1 MKNTNSTTRL
11 ARRRNLGNV
20 LQMVFLSLTILAV
33 LVLGVLLGNIID
45 RSFGISAIEYVNSYE
60 DISADGEALEGSDDA
75 ALIGTIVLNLRPRT
89 LDAFEAE
96 KPLDERNRSELLE
109 ILERELLQP
118 SVVRSWSLWESLF
131 GRKAVAAELQEVWPD
146 AIPRWRSWVRTELLL
161 GSQSMDPLYAG
172 IRGAIIGTFI
182 TILITMLVALPL
194 GVGAAIW
201 LEEYAPDNKLTRFIQ
216 TNIYN
221 LAGVPSI
228 IYGMLGLSIFVR
240 YLVNVT
246 QGRTILSAALTL
258 AVLILPIVIINTQEA
273 LKAVP
278 QSLRHASLAL
288 GASQW
293 QTIRHHVLPAC
304 MDRILTGAILGL
316 SRAIGETAP
325 LVVVGAST
333 FLTHDPTSVFDRF
346 TTLPVQ
352 IYQWTSLP
360 GDAWRNLA
368 GASILVLMI
377 LLLSLNSFAII
388 LRNRYRK
395 EMKA

>member
-1 MKNTNSTTRL
+1 
-11 ARRRNLGNV
+11 
-20 LQMVFLSLTILAV
+20 
-33 LVLGVLLGNIID
+33 
-45 RSFGISAIEYVNSYE
+45 
-60 DISADGEALEGSDDA
+60 
-75 ALIGTIVLNLRPRT
+75 
-89 LDAFEAE
+89 
-96 KPLDERNRSELLE
+96 
-109 ILERELLQP
+109 
-118 SVVRSWSLWESLF
+118 
-131 GRKAVAAELQEVWPD
+131 
-146 AIPRWRSWVRTELLL
+146 
-161 GSQSMDPLYAG
+161 
-172 IRGAIIGTFI
+172 
-182 TILITMLVALPL
+182 
-194 GVGAAIW
+194 
-201 LEEYAPDNKLTRFIQ
+201 
-216 TNIYN
+216 
-221 LAGVPSI
+221 
-228 IYGMLGLSIFVR
+228 MLGLSIFVR
-240 YLVNVT
+240 NLVTVT

-368 GASILVLMI
+368 GAAILILMV
-377 LLLSLNSFAII
+377 LLLGLNSFAII

-395 EMKA
+395 EMKV

>member
-1 MKNTNSTTRL
+1 MKSTNSTKRL
-11 ARRRNLGNV
+11 SYRRNMGNV
-20 LQMVFLSLTILAV
+20 LQIVFLSLTILAV

-45 RSFGISAIEYVNSYE
+45 RSFGISAIEYVNRYE
-60 DISADGEALEGSDDA
+60 DISADGALLEDSDDA
-75 ALIGTIVLNLRPRT
+75 ALIETIVLNLRPRT

-96 KPLDERNRSELLE
+96 KPLDERTRIELLE
-109 ILERELLQP
+109 IMERELLQP
-118 SVVRSWSLWESLF
+118 SVVRSWSLRESLF
-131 GRKAVAAELQEVWPD
+131 GRKAISAELQEVWPD
-146 AIPRWRSWVRTELLL
+146 ANPRWRSWVRAELLL

-182 TILITMLVALPL
+182 TILITMFVALPL

-273 LKAVP
+273 IKAVP

-333 FLTHDPTSVFDRF
+333 FLTHDPTSVYERF
-346 TTLPVQ
+346 TTLPGQ
-352 IYQWTSLP
+352 ISQWTSLP

-368 GASILVLMI
+368 GASILILMI
-377 LLLSLNSFAII
+377 LLLGLNSFAII